1 MKSISLLG
9 NIIWIVFGG
18 WLIALEYICGG
29 IALCMTIVG
38 IPWGIQCFKLAIL
51 GFAPFGQQISPGRSL
66 DGCLAL
72 PLNIIWL
79 IFGGFWVF
87 LTHVIFGI
95 LFCVTVI
102 GIPFGVQHFKLA
114 GLAFAPFGKSSGF

>member
-1 MKSISLLG
+1 MSLIG

-29 IALCMTIVG
+29 IALCLTIVG
-38 IPWGIQCFKLAIL
+38 IPFGIQCFKLAIL
-51 GFAPFGQQISPGRSL
+51 GFAPFGQRIEAGTALS
-66 DGCLAL
+66 GCLTL
-72 PLNIIWL
+72 PLNIIWI

-87 LTHVIFGI
+87 LTHMVFG
-95 LFCVTVI
+95 LFFCITII

-114 GLAFAPFGKSSGF
+114 SLAFAPFGRNAAF